1 MDILEMSKNEKLKI
15 ELVKKSEKKWLGRL
29 DIKNIYLKK
38 GGLQWD
44 CKGLWI
50 FKEYGYMGVIWGG
63 YFVVCGLGR
72 RLRR

>member
-38 GGLQWD
+38 GGL
-44 CKGLWI
+44 
-50 FKEYGYMGVIWGG
+50 
-63 YFVVCGLGR
+63 
-72 RLRR
+72 

>member
-38 GGLQWD
+38 EW
-44 CKGLWI
+44 
-50 FKEYGYMGVIWGG
+50 
-63 YFVVCGLGR
+63 FVVGP
-72 RLRR
+72 

>member
-38 GGLQWD
+38 VVCSGTVKV
-44 CKGLWI
+44 C
-50 FKEYGYMGVIWGG
+50 GYSKSMVIWGG

-72 RLRR
+72 RSRQ